1 MLVDRKFYLRPSPV
15 NLPIIIFLTASIVSW
30 IVGYGIWD
38 VRIQVDKNLFIV
50 QAGQFAIFALSFS
63 AMLLAYQQNL
73 KEKDLKIWN
82 WLVIAI
88 GIGGMLVEILT
99 HQYFTRDKLGITGTL
114 FVFPVVLTASQL
126 FFNPDQKIGMKAIC
140 ILILAVWG
148 YWLLNNLG
156 WKGGWVAT
164 LLGLALLSFFRSWK
178 LFLVSLVF
186 LALAVL
192 VNVENL
198 TQTLIAPEIASVS
211 TIRPIVWMDILRMV
225 LPRSPLLGLGL
236 VNYMYYWF
244 DPTFVSQARIAA
256 GEAFINNYV
265 FVIPSHN
272 MFVDIFAQTGI
283 LGLGFFLW
291 LIAAILKVLYRN
303 SQQLRPGFERAF
315 TIGVF
320 AGFVAMLFN
329 SFISADYLLP
339 FVYNITITGFR
350 QSVYAWILVGGAMAI
365 STSQMNNSKSTKS

>member
-1 MLVDRKFYLRPSPV
+1 V
-15 NLPIIIFLTASIVSW
+15 
-30 IVGYGIWD
+30 
-38 VRIQVDKNLFIV
+38 
-50 QAGQFAIFALSFS
+50 
-63 AMLLAYQQNL
+63 
-73 KEKDLKIWN
+73 
-82 WLVIAI
+82 
-88 GIGGMLVEILT
+88 
-99 HQYFTRDKLGITGTL
+99 
-114 FVFPVVLTASQL
+114 
-126 FFNPDQKIGMKAIC
+126 KAIC
-140 ILILAVWG
+140 ILILVVWG

-164 LLGLALLSFFRSWK
+164 LLGLALLSYFRSWK
-178 LFLVSLVF
+178 LFIISLVL

-192 VNVENL
+192 MNVESL
-198 TQTLIAPEIASVS
+198 TQTLIAPEIASIS
-211 TIRPIVWMDILRMV
+211 TIRPIVWIDILRMV

-236 VNYMYYWF
+236 VNYMYYWY

-272 MFVDIFAQTGI
+272 MFVDIIAQTGI
-283 LGLGFFLW
+283 LGLGLFLW
-291 LIAAILKVLYRN
+291 LIATILKVLYRGT
-303 SQQLRPGFERAF
+303 QQLRPGFERAF
-315 TIGVF
+315 TIGVI

-365 STSQMNNSKSTKS
+365 STSQVNNSKPGKSGTSDINS